1 MTEHDPYRRD
11 DVPSP
16 WSRTAEEQGS
26 APSWSEPAREPS
38 PWWATNAQDDPWRD
52 PESRSLA
59 GTAPGNGQAASAA
72 GQGTATWTAPTET
85 ISSGAP
91 GPTSPAPTATAPT
104 GTARTATAPTQ
115 PLSPAHD
122 PWSAPSAS
130 GGAGWGGAASRVD
143 PWSSPP
149 VDAHRSRFSGRR
161 GTVRLAALV
170 LATALLG
177 GTAGAV
183 TATALDDDGSLQ
195 ADRTATLGQG
205 TGAASTA
212 RPPTSVAGI
221 AQRVLPSVVSIEV
234 RRAGGQG
241 TGSGVILRSDGLI
254 LTNNHVV
261 DAAADG
267 GQIQVA
273 FSDGETASATIVGRD
288 PTSDLAVLR
297 ASRTGLPAAAL
308 GRSSTVTVGDPVV
321 AIGSPLGLAGTVTSG
336 IVSAK
341 DRPVRAG
348 GADTDT
354 NAVIDAIQTDAAINP
369 GNSGGALVDAGANV
383 IGINSAI
390 ATVGGSGGQSGNIG
404 LGFAIPIDQARSI
417 AEEIIRT
424 GKATH
429 PYIGVQ
435 ATTSTEDKGAQ
446 IRELVPDAPAERAG
460 LQPGDLITEI
470 NGTPIASV
478 DDLIVAIRKNRI
490 GDTVKVRYER
500 DGQERTATLQLQSD
514 ENAGD

>member
-11 DVPSP
+11 NGPSP

-52 PESRSLA
+52 PESRSFA
-59 GTAPGNGQAASAA
+59 GTAPGSGQGAAPIA
-72 GQGTATWTAPTET
+72 GQGTATSTAPRETISQGGPGPATSTAPT
-85 ISSGAP
+85 
-91 GPTSPAPTATAPT
+91 SPL
-104 GTARTATAPTQ
+104 G
-115 PLSPAHD
+115 LAHD
-122 PWSAPSAS
+122 PWSAPSAT
-130 GGAGWGGAASRVD
+130 GGAGWGGAGSSRFD
-143 PWSSPP
+143 PWSGAPADP
-149 VDAHRSRFSGRR
+149 HRSRFSGRR

-183 TATALDDDGSLQ
+183 TATALDDDASLPT
-195 ADRTATLGQG
+195 DRSATLGQG
-205 TGAASTA
+205 TGAPSTA
-212 RPPTSVAGI
+212 RPPDSVAGI

-234 RRAGGQG
+234 RSAGGQG

-267 GQIQVA
+267 GQISVA
-273 FSDGETASATIVGRD
+273 FNDGETASATIVGRD

-297 ASRTGLPAAAL
+297 ASRTGLTAASL

-348 GADTDT
+348 GSDTDT

-390 ATVGGSGGQSGNIG
+390 ATVGGSSGQSGNIG

-435 ATTSTEDKGAQ
+435 ATTSTSEDKGAQ

-460 LQPGDLITEI
+460 LRPGDLITEV

-490 GDTVKVRYER
+490 GDTVEIRYER